1 MIISLAK
8 VYNNEERHH
17 IPFGEYIN
25 IIVKFQTTMQE
36 KVLVLCRLMGIKAFF
51 QIEGMAINFDQSHHI
66 NPNTLAD
73 ILI

>member
-1 MIISLAK
+1 
-8 VYNNEERHH
+8 
-17 IPFGEYIN
+17 
-25 IIVKFQTTMQE
+25 MQE

-51 QIEGMAINFDQSHHI
+51 QIEGMAINFDQSHHT